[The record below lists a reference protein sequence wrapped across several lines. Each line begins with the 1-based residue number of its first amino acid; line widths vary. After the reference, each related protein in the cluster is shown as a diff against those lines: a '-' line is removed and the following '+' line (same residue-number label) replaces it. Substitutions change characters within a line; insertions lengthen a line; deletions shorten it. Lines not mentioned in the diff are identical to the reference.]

1 MGSWNV
7 ISQELL
13 KLLVCPDDR
22 TALTPADPAVIAAAN
37 RRIAEGSL
45 RNRVGRVIER
55 QFDAGLIRADG
66 QLLYA
71 IVDDLPIMLIDE
83 AVPMDQLAK

>member
-1 MGSWNV
+1 M

-13 KLLVCPDDR
+13 KMLVCPDDR
-22 TALTPADPAVIAAAN
+22 TTLTPADPAVIQAAN

-55 QFDAGLIRADG
+55 QFDAGLIREDG
-66 QLLYA
+66 KLLYP

-83 AVPMDQLAK
+83 AVPLEQLAK